1 MEIFGTKTLDLSTRP
16 ARHRGEV
23 ATCRTLA
30 PVREAGVHP
39 GLPGGGQRRGPGV
52 SAQLQLEVFE
62 LRRVDFWHFL
72 GHFNASFEVGFST
85 QLVGGVALC
94 ATSYDTFNDKNEEA
108 DEEDENK
115 G

>member
-1 MEIFGTKTLDLSTRP
+1 MIDDVILKKDCANCNIYQILLLSTIMEIFSSTKTLDLCTRP

-23 ATCRTLA
+23 ATCGTLA

-62 LRRVDFWHFL
+62 LRRVDF
-72 GHFNASFEVGFST
+72 
-85 QLVGGVALC
+85 
-94 ATSYDTFNDKNEEA
+94 
-108 DEEDENK
+108 
-115 G
+115 